1 MEKKKLPQ
9 ELIDIWI
16 EYSALDQLK
25 EDYVKK
31 PLGYKKAVKCAKAA
45 ERKRW
50 EFWDGVFA
58 LYPKTRGVKG
68 WKALP
73 ADGIIYR
80 EDEEE

>member
-1 MEKKKLPQ
+1 MEKKELPQ

-31 PLGYKKAVKCAKAA
+31 LFGYKKAVKCAKDA

-50 EFWDGVFA
+50 DFWDGVFA
-58 LYPKTRGVKG
+58 LYPEVRGGKG
-68 WKALP
+68 WKAQP
-73 ADGIIYR
+73 AGGIIYR